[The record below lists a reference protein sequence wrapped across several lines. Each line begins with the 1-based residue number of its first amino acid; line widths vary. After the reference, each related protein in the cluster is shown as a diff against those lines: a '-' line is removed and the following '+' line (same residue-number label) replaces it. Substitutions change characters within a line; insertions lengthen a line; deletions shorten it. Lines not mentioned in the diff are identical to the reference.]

1 MSLAAAQIFVRTDDV
16 DTVERV
22 VAEALAEW
30 AMLVGAPVPLEPG
43 AIAPP
48 ADERRV
54 VLIPPVEGWVTVVEE
69 SGRLDRAMARDI
81 HARTGALVIAA
92 ELEGHFLAA
101 DLEVI
106 DEEGD
111 TESWSVPDTSGEVGR
126 MPVYEDAEAGFWHR
140 LREYGVPAG
149 LIAADWEELVDETNP
164 VADGARISAEA
175 GVAGLEKTVLPF
187 IDPSDTDLVD
197 GPRVRPDLWVADA
210 DGEARVV
217 EARRI
222 FGQWSAASV
231 GALAAIEE
239 AQVARILATLA
250 WTAQD
255 DELPSITFT
264 YEGVDDPEVFDVALQ
279 AARRTRPVLVS
290 ASSRR
295 WLSIRGLEKELR
307 RVVAEERTGFEVG
320 KPCLD
325 RLELRHVDHPTF
337 AFLLDLR
344 ELWQAYVTAP
354 GELSR
359 VIDHALD
366 ALLHETERDEAYDET
381 KLFPLLLGKGSP
393 HLETLAVRPLV
404 DGAWIALGLDTGR
417 AIRPLGRDALKKA
430 GVGFDDALAIA
441 VRHLE
446 IATERNDEFVL
457 YEQPEGTTIEA
468 DFPDVSTAARIL
480 SEAVLSH
487 VAQQL
492 GDECFVGIPT
502 RDSFLAAEGTVD
514 GREWIEKEV
523 RRRYEAANLPLTP
536 MLWTV
541 QNGELVEFRVAR
553 TRVE

>member
-1 MSLAAAQIFVRTDDV
+1 MSLTAAQIFVRTDEFE
-16 DTVERV
+16 TVERV

-30 AMLVGAPVPLEPG
+30 AMLVGPPVPNEPG
-43 AIAPP
+43 GIPPP

-54 VLIPPVEGWVTVVEE
+54 VLLPPVEGWMTVVEE
-69 SGRLDRAMARDI
+69 SGRLDRSMARNI
-81 HARTGALVIAA
+81 HARTGAFVIAA

-106 DEEGD
+106 DEAGD
-111 TESWSVPDTSGEVGR
+111 TESWSVPDTSIEVGK
-126 MPVYEDAEAGFWHR
+126 MPLYEDAEAGFWHR
-140 LREYGVPAG
+140 LRAYGVPAG
-149 LIAADWEELVDETNP
+149 LIATDWEELVDETNP
-164 VADGARISAEA
+164 VADGARIRAEA
-175 GVAGLEKTVLPF
+175 GVAGLEKTLLPL
-187 IDPSDTDLVD
+187 IDPGDTDLVD

-222 FGQWSAASV
+222 FGEWSAASV
-231 GALAAIEE
+231 AALAAIEE
-239 AQVARILATLA
+239 AQVARIMATLA
-250 WTAQD
+250 WTAQE

-264 YEGVDDPEVFDVALQ
+264 YEGVDDPEVFEVALH
-279 AARRTRPVLVS
+279 AARSTRPVLAL

-307 RVVAEERTGFEVG
+307 RVVAEERAGFEVG
-320 KPCLD
+320 KACLD
-325 RLELRHVDHPTF
+325 RLELRHVEHPTF

-354 GELSR
+354 SELSR
-359 VIDHALD
+359 VVHHALD
-366 ALLHETERDEAYDET
+366 ALLHETVRDEVYDE
-381 KLFPLLLGKGSP
+381 KRLFPLLLGQGTP
-393 HLETLAVRPLV
+393 NLETLAVRPLV
-404 DGAWIALGLDTGR
+404 DGAWIALGIDTGR
-417 AIRPLGRDALKKA
+417 AIRPLGRQALRA
-430 GVGFDDALAIA
+430 SGVGFDDALAVA
-441 VRHLE
+441 VHHLE
-446 IATERNDEFVL
+446 VATERNDEFVI

-480 SEAVLSH
+480 SEAVLAH

-492 GDECFVGIPT
+492 GDECFVAIPT

-514 GREWIEKEV
+514 GREWIEKET
-523 RRRYEAANLPLTP
+523 RRRYDSANLPLTP